1 MHIPSSDSNISENSA
16 YSEHK
21 LKHINTSPLQD
32 LRYTFTV
39 KFFDWSP
46 GIHLQ
51 ESESVSQP
59 SLYPSIQSSFHIH
72 SLISPS
78 HSHPRVFSSRWRG
91 RWWCCGESWRGETRL
106 FGASPPPWPSSPPEW
121 RIWRNHLQS
130 DLTESVCILYMH
142 SLCCVY
148 IAKCISVRL

>member
-1 MHIPSSDSNISENSA
+1 MCRCAQLIIVTPILVKTLVIVIINSSTSYQYITTPEF
-16 YSEHK
+16 YSEI
-21 LKHINTSPLQD
+21 L
-32 LRYTFTV
+32 
-39 KFFDWSP
+39 DWSP

-59 SLYPSIQSSFHIH
+59 SLYPSIQSSFHIY

-121 RIWRNHLQS
+121 RIWKSHLQS

-148 IAKCISVRL
+148 NIIYM